1 MPNPSRI
8 GDLIHLLFVFP
19 DRAPEWIFLRVTKQL
34 LPGWWRG
41 MKGIVGGTR
50 FTKLALTIKN
60 TIGKFWEGSLGYDL

>member
-1 MPNPSRI
+1 
-8 GDLIHLLFVFP
+8 
-19 DRAPEWIFLRVTKQL
+19 

-60 TIGKFWEGSLGYDL
+60 TIGKFWEGSLGYD